1 MTNSNDKFRA
11 ITNCNLRV
19 VGASSLAVTEHTARH
34 TVANILN
41 YWHSEMLSIGREK
54 HIIEGYV
61 ICEQQRV
68 I

>member
-1 MTNSNDKFRA
+1 MRHDKLRA

-41 YWHSEMLSIGREK
+41 YLHSEMLSIGREREK
-54 HIIEGYV
+54 HILERYI